1 MSVQT
6 VKEDLQ
12 VVAFCL
18 KDEEFAIDIQQLR
31 EVLKYVNITPLPQ
44 SAEFIEG
51 VINLRG
57 DVIPVIDLRKR
68 FSISDGAVNTKTR
81 IIIVEISGSLLGLVV
96 DQVSEVLHFSADQ
109 IQDPPKGMLGTK
121 TDFIQGIGKKEN
133 RLIII
138 LKPDKIIS
146 STEKIELDDL
156 ITAEAQEELA

>member
-1 MSVQT
+1 MADQAK
-6 VKEDLQ
+6 KEDLQ

-44 SAEFIEG
+44 AAEFIEG

-68 FSISDGAVNTKTR
+68 FSINDGSIDAKTR

-96 DQVSEVLHFSADQ
+96 DQVSEVLHFPADQ
-109 IQDPPKGMLGTK
+109 IQDPPKGMLGAK
-121 TDFIQGIGKKEN
+121 TDFIQGIGKKES

-138 LKPDKIIS
+138 LKPDKILS
-146 STEKIELDDL
+146 STEKIDLDDL
-156 ITAEAQEELA
+156 QVQDMEETA